1 MKRLM
6 ARRSSSKTSARV
18 LSLTPKRTR
27 ADRAAARRYL
37 SILKA
42 TATAGSPAVRSAKV
56 KLIKRSVRVHAY
68 ENELKLSIAVERM
81 ARQIAG

>member
-1 MKRLM
+1 MPR
-6 ARRSSSKTSARV
+6 A

-27 ADRAAARRYL
+27 SERAAARRYL

-42 TATAGSPAVRSAKV
+42 TTAAGAPVARATKV

-68 ENELKLSIAVERM
+68 ENDLKLSIAVERM
-81 ARQIAG
+81 AREIAG

>member
-1 MKRLM
+1 MT
-6 ARRSSSKTSARV
+6 RRSTPTTKSRSRV

-27 ADRAAARRYL
+27 AERAAARRYL

-42 TATAGSPAVRSAKV
+42 TATAGSPAIRATKM

-68 ENELKLSIAVERM
+68 ENDLKLSIAVERM